1 MITSDRAGGGG
12 FTVTQAPQQL
22 DAPRYRLTF
31 NLSVQNLINRTNY
44 GAFIGT
50 MTSPFFRQPTAA
62 SNPRRIDFGMGF
74 SF

>member
-1 MITSDRAGGGG
+1 
-12 FTVTQAPQQL
+12 
-22 DAPRYRLTF
+22 
-31 NLSVQNLINRTNY
+31 VQNLINRTNY